1 MAVVVLLE
9 ELVNVEAREANFCL
23 FPFQV
28 RPEQRFLL
36 QVHLKS
42 LDRLLELSVVVSDV
56 VPLQVNC
63 LQAHSRWLVLN
74 QLGDDG
80 PDMFRNQFLSC
91 YETVITAALKSIIIL
106 IT

>member
-1 MAVVVLLE
+1 MLLE
-9 ELVNVEAREANFCL
+9 EFVNVEAGQANFRF
-23 FPFQV
+23 FPFEI

-36 QVHLKS
+36 QVHLES
-42 LDRLLELSVVVSDV
+42 LNGLLELSVVVSDV
-56 VPLQVNC
+56 VSLQVNR
-63 LQAHSRWLVLN
+63 LQTHSRWLVLN